1 MKNFGIIRN
10 SIKDP
15 AYETTRMIS
24 EHLSRRGAVVRE
36 VMTEQDIIPEM
47 EALLVLGGDGTML
60 RAAKLAVSHDLPMLG
75 INLGTLGYLAEVNR
89 DRILPALD
97 KLLRNEFTVEERMM
111 LTGEVYHGRSLV
123 CRETALND
131 IVISREGAPRVI
143 LFKNYVNG
151 EFLNVWQADAIIMST
166 ATGSTGYALSAGG
179 PIISP
184 TASLIMMT
192 PLAPHTLNARSIIF
206 PSTDELM
213 TEIGRGRTEM
223 IERARVDFDGAGGYA
238 VETGDTIVVS
248 QSRKRARII
257 KIRSV
262 SFLEVLRNKLSNN

>member
-15 AYETTRMIS
+15 ADETTRMIS

>member
-1 MKNFGIIRN
+1 
-10 SIKDP
+10 
-15 AYETTRMIS
+15 
-24 EHLSRRGAVVRE
+24 
-36 VMTEQDIIPEM
+36 
-47 EALLVLGGDGTML
+47 
-60 RAAKLAVSHDLPMLG
+60 
-75 INLGTLGYLAEVNR
+75 
-89 DRILPALD
+89 
-97 KLLRNEFTVEERMM
+97 M